1 MNPTSQGIPSLPDL
15 THPQE
20 LIQFGEQGM
29 KLFLLFV
36 VLTGLLGVA
45 IALLNFSLGRR
56 TKILWTE
63 TWVTQYGLLLRT
75 VQHATL
81 ILLITVSGFFLCS
94 TLANR
99 YHHWEQARI
108 AAIAS
113 NVAGERLEHTAP
125 QLRYTVAEPYT
136 TTTVINGQ
144 VVEEKRTQ
152 EVSRFLTP
160 KRTQVDVTLKQTTDP
175 ANNRLLYQVGFD
187 GNYEVVNTLETAD
200 EFFFETSP
208 PAGYTL
214 LQDYRVERNGQ
225 RLQPSQQ
232 SNYSFPLRLGAGET
246 AQFRITYQASGG
258 PRWVYNAGS
267 QLLSNFRLTA
277 LANFPG
283 AQFASGIV
291 PTKMQPEGRGTRFTW
306 EFADNVSVL
315 NPFGVFTATA
325 PVRNTGVL
333 PRLLLLAPALL
344 LWWLL
349 VLYLSVPLRLR
360 DVAIAS
366 GIFFAS
372 LLTLTYLSRIIPAP
386 FAWAILAPV
395 MLILA
400 WGLGRNQRA
409 SIAAAIATI
418 SGAILPVFGL
428 LVPFTGLTLSLAGLL
443 SVVWLTLRHWYG
455 WQPRSLR

>member
-63 TWVTQYGLLLRT
+63 TWMPQYSLLLRT
-75 VQHATL
+75 MQHATL

-125 QLRYTVAEPYT
+125 QLRYTVEEPYT
-136 TTTVINGQ
+136 TNIVVNGQ

-160 KRTQVDVTLKQTTDP
+160 SQTQVEVKLRQTTDP
-175 ANNRLLYQVGFD
+175 VTNRLLYQVGFD
-187 GNYEVVNTLETAD
+187 GNYEVTNSLDTTED
-200 EFFFETSP
+200 FFFEAP
-208 PAGYTL
+208 PPVGYTL
-214 LQDYRVERNGQ
+214 LQDYRVERSGQ
-225 RLQPSQQ
+225 RLRSPQPG
-232 SNYSFPLRLGAGET
+232 NYAFPLRLAPDET
-246 AQFRITYQASGG
+246 AQFHIVYQALGG

-283 AQFASGIV
+283 ADFASGIV

-372 LLTLTYLSRIIPAP
+372 LLTLTYLSRLIPAA

-395 MLILA
+395 ILILA

-409 SIAAAIATI
+409 AIAAAIATI

-428 LVPFTGLTLSLAGLL
+428 LVPFTGLTLSLAG
-443 SVVWLTLRHWYG
+443 
-455 WQPRSLR
+455 

>member
-1 MNPTSQGIPSLPDL
+1 
-15 THPQE
+15 
-20 LIQFGEQGM
+20 
-29 KLFLLFV
+29 
-36 VLTGLLGVA
+36 
-45 IALLNFSLGRR
+45 
-56 TKILWTE
+56 
-63 TWVTQYGLLLRT
+63 
-75 VQHATL
+75 
-81 ILLITVSGFFLCS
+81 LITISGFFLCS

-108 AAIAS
+108 AAVAS

-125 QLRYTVAEPYT
+125 QLRYTVEEPYT
-136 TTTVINGQ
+136 TNTVVNGQ

-160 KRTQVDVTLKQTTDP
+160 SHTQVDVTLQQTTDP
-175 ANNRLLYQVGFD
+175 ATNRLLYQVGFD
-187 GNYEVVNTLETAD
+187 GNYEVTNSLDTTED
-200 EFFFETSP
+200 FFFEAP
-208 PAGYTL
+208 PPVGYTL
-214 LQDYRVERNGQ
+214 LQDYRVERSGQ
-225 RLQPSQQ
+225 RLRSPQPG
-232 SNYSFPLRLGAGET
+232 NYAFPLRLAPDET
-246 AQFRITYQASGG
+246 AQFHIVYQALGS

-283 AQFASGIV
+283 ADFASGIV

-325 PVRNTGVL
+325 PIRNTGVL

-372 LLTLTYLSRIIPAP
+372 LLTLTYLSRIIPAA

-395 MLILA
+395 ILILA

-455 WQPRSLR
+455 WQPRSSN